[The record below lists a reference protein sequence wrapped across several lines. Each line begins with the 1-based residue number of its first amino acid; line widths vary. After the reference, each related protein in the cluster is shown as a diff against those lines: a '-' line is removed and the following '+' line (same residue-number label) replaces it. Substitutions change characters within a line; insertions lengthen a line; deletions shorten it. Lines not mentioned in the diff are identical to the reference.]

1 MDEIEVPLESLH
13 EEMHHHAEHAG
24 GGHGSSPGWI
34 MQGALL
40 SAILA
45 VFAAISALLAGH
57 YANEAMIEQLQ
68 SSDQWGYYQ
77 AKGIKASVL
86 EVKKEVQL
94 LLGKGSDPAVEEK
107 LNAYKEDQKEIA
119 EKATEKENESK
130 RHLEKHQVLAR
141 SVTFFQIAIAVA
153 AIAVL
158 ARKRK
163 FLFLSGGFGAAGI
176 GFLIQAYFFG

>member
-1 MDEIEVPLESLH
+1 MEEIEVPLEGLH
-13 EEMHHHAEHAG
+13 EEMHHHASG
-24 GGHGSSPGWI
+24 GGHGGGPSWI

-40 SAILA
+40 SACLA

-86 EVKKEVQL
+86 DVKREMQK
-94 LLGKGSDPAVEEK
+94 LLGKGVDPAVEEK
-107 LNAYKEDQKEIA
+107 LNEYKKEQQEIF
-119 EKATEKENESK
+119 EKATEKEHESK
-130 RHLEKHQVLAR
+130 AHLKKHEILAK
-141 SVTFFQIAIAVA
+141 SVTFFQIAIAVT

-158 ARKRK
+158 ARKPQ
-163 FLFLSGGFGAAGI
+163 FLFVSLGFGAAGI
-176 GFLIQAYFFG
+176 FFLVQAYFFS

>member
-1 MDEIEVPLESLH
+1 MEEIEVPLEGLH
-13 EEMHHHAEHAG
+13 EEMHHHAEHGSG
-24 GGHGSSPGWI
+24 GGVGWI

-40 SAILA
+40 SAVLA

-86 EVKKEVQL
+86 EVKKEVQA

-107 LNAYKEDQKEIA
+107 LNGYKEDQKQIA

-130 RHLEKHQVLAR
+130 HHLEKHQMLAR
-141 SVTFFQIAIAVA
+141 SVTFFQIAIAVT

-158 ARKRK
+158 ARKRQ
-163 FLFLSGGFGAAGI
+163 FLIVSLAFGATGI
-176 GFLIQAYFFG
+176 FFLIQSYFFG

>member
-1 MDEIEVPLESLH
+1 MEEIEVPLEALH
-13 EEMHHHAEHAG
+13 EEMHHHAEG
-24 GGHGSSPGWI
+24 GGHGSGPAWI

-40 SAILA
+40 SAFLA
-45 VFAAISALLAGH
+45 VFAAIAALLAGH

-86 EVKKEVQL
+86 EVKREVQA
-94 LLGKGSDPAVEEK
+94 LLGKGVDPAVEEK
-107 LNAYKEDQKEIA
+107 LNGYKEDQKQIA

-130 RHLEKHQVLAR
+130 AHLQKHQILAR
-141 SVTFFQIAIAVA
+141 SVTFFQIAIAVT

-158 ARKRK
+158 ARKRQ
-163 FLFLSGGFGAAGI
+163 FLFLSVAFGVTGI
-176 GFLIQAYFFG
+176 FFLIQAYFFG